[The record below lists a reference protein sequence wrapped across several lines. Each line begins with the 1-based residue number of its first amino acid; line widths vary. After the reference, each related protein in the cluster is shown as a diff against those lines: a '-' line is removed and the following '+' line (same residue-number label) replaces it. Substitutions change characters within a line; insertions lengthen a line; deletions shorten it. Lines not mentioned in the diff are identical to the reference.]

1 MVGYGEC
8 WGKTSLYKECGNTT
22 RFQSVKAKKFMKDAE
37 KDKQEGMHGQW
48 QRESPAKEYLEQ
60 VKSSADT
67 DCTNKMMKFNYF
79 ALRGGDREKSESIF
93 KVEIRATEWA
103 FERIR
108 EAFEKVPKMM
118 RED

>member
-1 MVGYGEC
+1 
-8 WGKTSLYKECGNTT
+8 
-22 RFQSVKAKKFMKDAE
+22 
-37 KDKQEGMHGQW
+37 
-48 QRESPAKEYLEQ
+48 
-60 VKSSADT
+60 
-67 DCTNKMMKFNYF
+67 MMKYKYF
-79 ALRGGDREKSESIF
+79 VLRGGDREKSESIF